1 VRYVVHV
8 DLPKN
13 IEGYYQETGRAGRD
27 GLASDALLLYSP
39 GDAIKLK
46 GFATGREQP
55 RAKRHYA

>member
-1 VRYVVHV
+1 M

-39 GDAIKLK
+39 GDAIKLRK
-46 GFATGREQP
+46 FATVENNS
-55 RAKRHYA
+55 RAKRHYAEKAG